1 MEMLDS
7 AVVTLVPKMR
17 EIVILMMSVKMVFY
31 VDQTIVRLHLVLILK
46 LIVVINQLLGMN
58 ISVHLEF
65 LVEKMKEIVT
75 LIVNVKAV
83 FFVDITT
90 AWLHLVL
97 TLNLIVVT
105 SQLFVSL
112 ILKSE
117 IDQILGQ
124 LKLTIE
130 QISGTKGDCLIPD

>member
-1 MEMLDS
+1 MEKLDS
-7 AVVTLVPKMR
+7 AIVTLVLKMK

-31 VDQTIVRLHLVLILK
+31 VDQTIVL
-46 LIVVINQLLGMN
+46 
-58 ISVHLEF
+58 
-65 LVEKMKEIVT
+65 
-75 LIVNVKAV
+75 
-83 FFVDITT
+83 
-90 AWLHLVL
+90 LHLVL